1 MLAYFRQPL
10 IIIKSLCKIGDR
22 NQRIFTMQVPP
33 AKEAVNNEE
42 EEMPNAKMKKCQRKV
57 KEMPKWL
64 KVFILICCIF
74 MIVVFALHYTR
85 AFWMTWILKMMKS
98 GKEAEAR
105 AEAEAEA

>member
-1 MLAYFRQPL
+1 MFQMLAYFRQPL

-42 EEMPNAKMKKCQRKV
+42 EEMPL
-57 KEMPKWL
+57 PKWL

-74 MIVVFALHYTR
+74 MIVLFALHYTR
-85 AFWMTWILKMMKS
+85 AFWMPWILKMMKS